1 MNRCKTCNHWTA
13 QAPYGLPGDYQ
24 QRVCD
29 SQKLMESF
37 YGDGSDTLHYS
48 YVEGGWFYTGPE
60 FGCVHHLEAQCQD
73 QSQTKS

>member
-29 SQKLMESF
+29 SQKLMESL

-60 FGCVHHLEAQCQD
+60 FGCVHHSEAQCQD

>member
-29 SQKLMESF
+29 SQKLIGGLYESES
-37 YGDGSDTLHYS
+37 GTLS
-48 YVEGGWFYTGPE
+48 YEYDEGGCFYTGPE
-60 FGCVHHLEAQCQD
+60 FGCVHHAEAQCQD